1 MRLRFLKLV
10 PRNIEKGRPRQVNQ
24 LNLIVMLYEIL
35 IAVCQVSPWE
45 IDIYIKTAE
54 ADYETTA

>member
-35 IAVCQVSPWE
+35 IAVCQVSP
-45 IDIYIKTAE
+45 
-54 ADYETTA
+54 